1 MIDASP
7 FLVYG
12 FAVLT
17 LLVAAAVA
25 FMLRSARAAVL
36 ILIWLAVT
44 GVAAARG
51 IIGFETMPPT
61 MLVLAFASSA
71 IAIVAGLKLNT
82 DAPLVTLIALQSF
95 RLPLE
100 LLMHRAYD
108 EGLMPVQMSYA
119 GLNFDIV
126 TGATAIVIAFFA
138 RRRSLVLAWNILGT
152 LLLVNILTIAML
164 STPIP
169 LRVFHNEPAN
179 VWITRPPFVWLPAF
193 LVPVALAGHL
203 LIFRKLRRRQ
213 GDGAA

>member
-12 FAVLT
+12 FAALT
-17 LLVAAAVA
+17 LLVAAAVT
-25 FMLRSARAAVL
+25 FVLRSARAAVL
-36 ILIWLAVT
+36 ILLWLAIT
-44 GVAAARG
+44 GAVAARG
-51 IIGFETMPPT
+51 MLGFDTMPPT
-61 MLVLAFASSA
+61 MFVLAFVSSGIA
-71 IAIVAGLKLNT
+71 IAAGLKLKT
-82 DAPLVTLIALQSF
+82 DAPLAALVALQSF

-100 LLMHRAYD
+100 LLMHRAYS
-108 EGLMPVQMSYA
+108 EGVMPVQMSYS

-126 TGATAIVIAFFA
+126 TGATAIVVAFFA
-138 RRRSLVLAWNILGT
+138 HRRGVVLAWNIMGT
-152 LLLVNILTIAML
+152 LLVTNIVTVAML

-179 VWITRPPFVWLPAF
+179 VWIARAPFVWLPAF

-203 LIFRKLRRRQ
+203 LIFRRLRRRQ